1 MMSKSI
7 DEMFAEQQVNELKAR
22 ENLWNILY
30 EVASEFRLNLRN
42 VRETQ
47 NLNNEALQLVFIQLE
62 NLQRMMERKKDD

>member
-1 MMSKSI
+1 MSKSI